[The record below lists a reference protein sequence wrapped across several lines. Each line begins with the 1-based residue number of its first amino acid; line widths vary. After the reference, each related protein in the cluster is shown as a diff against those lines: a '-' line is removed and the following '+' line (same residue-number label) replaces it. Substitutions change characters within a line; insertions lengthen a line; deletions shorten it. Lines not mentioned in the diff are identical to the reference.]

1 MNGYY
6 TGREQYN
13 VARYQANRETTGL
26 DRFLDFVY
34 ALLAFVAAA
43 LRDRTVRCVLRF
55 SVVAACF
62 VCFMGLV
69 GGLERGLISI
79 GGAIFAG
86 LALIFVE
93 ILCLRR

>member
-6 TGREQYN
+6 TGREQYVVRN
-13 VARYQANRETTGL
+13 EKVRQAGSAV
-26 DRFLDFVY
+26 DRLLDFVY
-34 ALLAFVAAA
+34 ALLTLVAAA
-43 LRDRTVRCVLRF
+43 LRDRTVRSILRY

-62 VCFMGLV
+62 VCFIGLV

-79 GGAIFAG
+79 GSAIFAG
-86 LALIFVE
+86 LGLIFVE

>member
-6 TGREQYN
+6 TGREQY
-13 VARYQANRETTGL
+13 ALREYSAKQTSTAV
-26 DRFLDFVY
+26 DRLLDFVY
-34 ALLAFVAAA
+34 ALLSFVATA
-43 LRDRTVRCVLRF
+43 LRDRTVRSVLRY
-55 SVVAACF
+55 SIVVVCF
-62 VCFMGLV
+62 VCFIGLV

-86 LALIFVE
+86 LGLIFVE

>member
-6 TGREQYN
+6 TCREHYAIAEYQTGRD
-13 VARYQANRETTGL
+13 VTAL
-26 DRFLDFVY
+26 DRFLDVVY
-34 ALLAFVAAA
+34 ALLALVAAA
-43 LRDRTVRCVLRF
+43 LRDKTVRSVLRY

-62 VCFMGLV
+62 VCFIGLV
-69 GGLERGLISI
+69 GGLEKGLISI

-86 LALIFVE
+86 LGLIFVE

>member
-6 TGREQYN
+6 TGREQYVVTN
-13 VARYQANRETTGL
+13 DKARQASSAVDRLL
-26 DRFLDFVY
+26 DVVY
-34 ALLAFVAAA
+34 ALLTFVAAA
-43 LRDRTVRCVLRF
+43 LRDRTVRSILRY

-62 VCFMGLV
+62 VCFIGLV

-86 LALIFVE
+86 LGLIFVE
-93 ILCLRR
+93 VLCLRR

>member
-6 TGREQYN
+6 TGREQYA
-13 VARYQANRETTGL
+13 VTEYKTRQASTAVDRLL
-26 DRFLDFVY
+26 DVIY
-34 ALLAFVAAA
+34 ALLAFVATA
-43 LRDRTVRCVLRF
+43 LRDRTVRSVLRY

-62 VCFMGLV
+62 VCFIGLV